1 MKESLDMT
9 QSALQPNAV
18 DLTIGRLSAGEEKPR
33 QHGRSAWFRRRLSAI
48 SPVAWLTS
56 ERVTQQG
63 LSLILFAVLA
73 PILGPRPYGLFALVM
88 VFVGFCE
95 AILLDGA
102 VEALVTVDD
111 LHHLHTTAANLT
123 NGLMALILGL
133 VMFASAP
140 AIAAA
145 MHDPEFRNVMWA
157 LALMPVLSTLSAA
170 PIAVLRRSLKFKQLA
185 IRSILGL
192 TIGGMF
198 GIALAVAGLGV
209 WALVLQV
216 LAQRIAEL
224 VIGWIAVPV
233 RFGLTWSA
241 PHFHELRPVALNV
254 FGARMMAMV
263 NGQLPRLV
271 LGFTL
276 GPTDVGLFALG
287 SRFHDII
294 VTTMAVPRTAVGRIE
309 LRAVKIGSAEF
320 QRDFARMVQN
330 ASILSFPF
338 FLGTAALAPGLF
350 HLWLKQQ
357 WQAGI
362 VPAQLIVLGGVPMVL
377 FYSFDAALLAGSL
390 SSVVRR
396 LANLQ
401 GVTVAVTVLC
411 AAPFGLIATC
421 LALAVRPWLLLPVVF
436 VIFRRATNIPAR
448 SALLPAARPLIG
460 AVIMAGLLSLPLPHP
475 TWMSGALE
483 FALRV
488 IAGITFYSSYLYFF
502 SPEALTQFSSVLNS
516 VRRRL
521 QMRSGVRGS

>member
-1 MKESLDMT
+1 M
-9 QSALQPNAV
+9 QSTLRPSAV
-18 DLTIGRLSAGEEKPR
+18 DPVVEGLSGGAKKAGQGWRRAWIPLRLTAV
-33 QHGRSAWFRRRLSAI
+33 
-48 SPVAWLTS
+48 SPVVWLTS

-73 PILGPRPYGLFALVM
+73 PILGPRPYGLFSLVM
-88 VFVGFCE
+88 VFVGVCE

-102 VEALVTVDD
+102 VEALLTVDD
-111 LHHLHTTAANLT
+111 LQHLHTTAANLT
-123 NGLMALILGL
+123 NGLMALVLGL

-140 AIAAA
+140 EIAAA

-185 IRSILGL
+185 IRSIMGL
-192 TIGGMF
+192 TIGGGF
-198 GIALAVAGLGV
+198 GIALAVAGAGV

-254 FGARMMAMV
+254 FGARMMNMV

-309 LRAVKIGSAEF
+309 LRAEKIGSPEF
-320 QRDFARMVQN
+320 QRDFTKMVQN

-338 FLGTAALAPGLF
+338 FLGTAALAPSLF

-362 VPAQLIVLGGVPMVL
+362 VPAQLILLSGVPMVL
-377 FYSFDAALLAGSL
+377 FYCFDAALLAANL

-396 LANLQ
+396 IATIQ
-401 GVTVAVTVLC
+401 AVTIGATVLG
-411 AAPFGLIATC
+411 AAPFGLTAAC
-421 LALAVRPWLLLPVVF
+421 LALAVRPWLTLPVVF
-436 VIFRRATNIPAR
+436 IIFRRATNIPGL
-448 SALLPAARPLIG
+448 SALLPSVSPLIG
-460 AVIMAGLLSLPLPHP
+460 AVIMAGLLSLRFPHP
-475 TWMSGALE
+475 GWMSGILM
-483 FALRV
+483 FALQV
-488 IAGITFYSSYLYFF
+488 IAGILVYFSYLYCIARGDLRRFLSGF
-502 SPEALTQFSSVLNS
+502 KSRDAATKLSSSSHLRPHS
-516 VRRRL
+516 EP
-521 QMRSGVRGS
+521 